1 MDARSGANE
10 DFIKWAL
17 LEKIS
22 WRQKSRD
29 VWLRE
34 GDRNTSFFHKMAN
47 AQRRRNLLSR
57 VKINGSW
64 LTKENEVR
72 NEMVNE
78 FKLLLSTVEGWRSSI
93 RGMSFERLEPMDA
106 ARPEKSFSEQEVLK
120 ALKGFCGDKASGPDG
135 FTMAF

>member
-10 DFIKWAL
+10 DFKKWAL

-22 WRQKSRD
+22 WRQKSRE

-64 LTKENEVR
+64 LTEENEVR

-106 ARPEKSFSEQEVLK
+106 ARLEEPFSE
-120 ALKGFCGDKASGPDG
+120 
-135 FTMAF
+135 